1 MGPSLVFFLRVIA
14 GFGLSALFGFASLI
28 LARVLL
34 RFVFGDLVL
43 AGYFWASD
51 VYVVMLF
58 CGIGTAAG
66 VGTALGWLGS
76 EIAPKLRSPHV
87 LGWELLGVASAWAA
101 YGYKTV
107 IDPYVSYE
115 SNDVTA
121 TAILWAVLAP
131 NLVATA
137 IGLYRQ
143 MRVGHV

>member
-1 MGPSLVFFLRVIA
+1 MGPSFVLLLRVIA
-14 GFGLSALFGFASLI
+14 GFGLSAVLGFASLI

-43 AGYFWASD
+43 AGYLWVSD
-51 VYVVMLF
+51 VYVVLLF

-76 EIAPKLRSPHV
+76 DIAPKMRSPHV
-87 LGWELLGVASAWAA
+87 LGWELLGVAAAWAA

-107 IDPYVSYE
+107 IDPYVTYE
-115 SNDVTA
+115 SNEVTA

-131 NLVATA
+131 NVVATG

-143 MRVGHV
+143 IRAGST